1 MITSI
6 GIYLAIICL
15 ACYFIWFLFINR
27 CELESSLIKTLAG
40 DSTYPIDDTMDLV
53 ISIITHLLAI
63 PLLIFTALV
72 FLWPIVIIG
81 TIILL
86 IYRKKYNL

>member
-6 GIYLAIICL
+6 GIYLAIIGL
-15 ACYFIWFLFINR
+15 VSYFIWFVFINR
-27 CELESSLIKTLAG
+27 CELESSLMKALTS
-40 DSTYPIDDTMDLV
+40 DPTCSIDDIVDLV
-53 ISIITHLLAI
+53 ISSIAHLLAI
-63 PLLIFTALV
+63 PFLIFIALT